1 MDNKMSKQNKT
12 ELSTS
17 TSSISTNDAS
27 FDKIYPQIKKTPKNL
42 YIMINNN
49 KLHSPTTSGI

>member
-27 FDKIYPQIKKTPKNL
+27 FDKIYPQIKKTPK
-42 YIMINNN
+42 
-49 KLHSPTTSGI
+49 KLIYNDK